1 MKSVL
6 ISLLFCVAVLG
17 QSITPIPFPTPAP
30 YQDLKQYLGLTESQY
45 QGLLSNQSNY
55 NSLVLSKQRRV
66 AQVSVEIEI
75 ETARENLDAMALG
88 VRYLELEVNC
98 REMTEAFGKLRT
110 QNLALLN
117 DAQKV
122 K

>member
-1 MKSVL
+1 M
-6 ISLLFCVAVLG
+6 
-17 QSITPIPFPTPAP
+17 
-30 YQDLKQYLGLTESQY
+30 
-45 QGLLSNQSNY
+45 
-55 NSLVLSKQRRV
+55 
-66 AQVSVEIEI
+66 SVEIET

-110 QNLALLN
+110 QSLALLN

-122 K
+122 KL